1 MPENENNPSPKKKKR
16 GFLWTIII
24 ILIIIL
30 AATIGGYALYY
41 NNVLPNWVTDMLPNS
56 YISSSEPEDMPAIT
70 QQPTEEEP
78 EPSPSLSP
86 APSGEDETAASVN
99 SKDETA
105 AVSGDAD
112 EVKGEGTATAP
123 AVSSVHYIGA
133 DAAAEA
139 ALEHSK
145 AAEKDADFSSVMLT
159 EQNGMMLYE
168 VIFTAGD
175 YRYEYYIDSL
185 SGRVESW
192 KKTDISL
199 PDQDALAASA
209 MDAPQT
215 SAAPDTGLPAS
226 SQTTQTTGATVLL
239 GEDEAKKLA
248 MAHANITEKD
258 ISSISCKIELQGLN
272 LIYEVEMKTKLME
285 YDYEVDAVTGEII
298 GFAVEAI
305 KEAK

>member
-56 YISSSEPEDMPAIT
+56 YISSAEPEDMPAVT

-86 APSGEDETAASVN
+86 APSGEDETAASAN
-99 SKDETA
+99 SKDETP

-112 EVKGEGTATAP
+112 EVKREGAVTAP
-123 AVSSVHYIGA
+123 AVSSVPYIGA

-209 MDAPQT
+209 IDEPAVSTAPGVGTDSET
-215 SAAPDTGLPAS
+215 SA
-226 SQTTQTTGATVLL
+226 QTTGTVLL

-258 ISSISCKIELQGLN
+258 ISTISCKIELQGLN